1 MSSAPVR
8 ANATRARDIRA
19 ARYPAVVV
27 GVGSSR
33 RRARATRTVHTTSA
47 VTFGPRMNKG
57 SEKRSVESTRRK
69 QPRPFSLHCP
79 SPDISF
85 EPVGEQRLARQQ
97 RLACVRARAAE
108 AARRLRRDVAGDVA

>member
-33 RRARATRTVHTTSA
+33 RR
-47 VTFGPRMNKG
+47 PRYTDSSHNVRG
-57 SEKRSVESTRRK
+57 HLRSEDE
-69 QPRPFSLHCP
+69 
-79 SPDISF
+79 
-85 EPVGEQRLARQQ
+85 
-97 RLACVRARAAE
+97 
-108 AARRLRRDVAGDVA
+108 